1 MRIET
6 KVIAKA
12 LEVLIEMKDADG
24 CLLGSRGN
32 CQIGQ
37 RVSMSAV

>member
-6 KVIAKA
+6 KMIGKA
-12 LEVLIEMKDADG
+12 FEVLIEMKDPDG

-32 CQIGQ
+32 C
-37 RVSMSAV
+37 